1 VIEKFKHTG
10 TQEMAAVRA
19 WMEAFTPFTAHHD
32 YIAFR
37 FETTWKVLV
46 RLNIRGFSDQMERRK
61 KTYKVNGGWSEEKD
75 EKFGS
80 KWMDEESALKRGDEK
95 LEVKSGTELRP
106 RVSFDM
112 LSFDAVVDEWMY
124 A

>member
-1 VIEKFKHTG
+1 
-10 TQEMAAVRA
+10 
-19 WMEAFTPFTAHHD
+19 
-32 YIAFR
+32 
-37 FETTWKVLV
+37 
-46 RLNIRGFSDQMERRK
+46 
-61 KTYKVNGGWSEEKD
+61 
-75 EKFGS
+75 
-80 KWMDEESALKRGDEK
+80 MDEESALKRGDEK